1 MLTMSFDIVNPKVIS
16 LLNNLVELRLIRP
29 ASDKVRSDTT
39 QTHLASEPTLA
50 KEWLTPQ
57 EDEAWSNL

>member
-1 MLTMSFDIVNPKVIS
+1 MQTLSFDIVNPKVIS

-29 ASDKVRSDTT
+29 VAPAVMTDTI
-39 QTHLASEPTLA
+39 QTHLASEPMLA

-57 EDEAWSNL
+57 EDEAWKSL